1 MDQEKFQT
9 QNINIE
15 KLNETFMNDS
25 GIIKQILSAFQ
36 ETVANFES
44 DFNALHQA
52 KNHEQLSRLVHGL
65 KGSAANI
72 RAETVAKQAAHVQQL
87 IDQKKDYADE
97 SVALLS
103 SLTALQLQIDQ
114 IQANA

>member
-1 MDQEKFQT
+1 MDQKKSQT
-9 QNINIE
+9 QNLNIE

-36 ETVANFES
+36 ETVANFAS
-44 DFNALHQA
+44 DFKALEQE
-52 KNHEQLSRLVHGL
+52 KNYEQLSRLVHGL

-72 RAETVAKQAAHVQQL
+72 RAETVAKHAAQVQKL
-87 IDQKKDYADE
+87 IDQKKDYVDE

-103 SLTALQLQIDQ
+103 SLTELQVQIEQ
-114 IQANA
+114 IQTNA